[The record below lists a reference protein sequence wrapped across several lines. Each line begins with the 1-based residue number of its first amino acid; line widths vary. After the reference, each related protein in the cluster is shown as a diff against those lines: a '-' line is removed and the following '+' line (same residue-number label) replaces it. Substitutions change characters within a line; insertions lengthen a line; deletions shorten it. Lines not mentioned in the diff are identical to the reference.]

1 MLEQNGGQNYTEE
14 CVWWK
19 NRIRHFNGYCHENY
33 LMLLETT
40 TILEDK
46 KEDETTNVIEFAQL

>member
-19 NRIRHFNGYCHENY
+19 NRIRHFYGYCNNIC
-33 LMLLETT
+33 MKAKV
-40 TILEDK
+40 TIL
-46 KEDETTNVIEFAQL
+46 FSG